1 MNAASRPVIATRF
14 SAPKPLAELKGLVF
28 GLQEQ
33 DVQTTASIP
42 RFKSPVLWGIGALV
56 LCGLLYLYIAVV

>member
-1 MNAASRPVIATRF
+1 M
-14 SAPKPLAELKGLVF
+14 APKPLAELKGLVF

-33 DVQTTASIP
+33 DVKTTGRIP
-42 RFKSPVLWGIGALV
+42 WFKSPVLWGIGALV